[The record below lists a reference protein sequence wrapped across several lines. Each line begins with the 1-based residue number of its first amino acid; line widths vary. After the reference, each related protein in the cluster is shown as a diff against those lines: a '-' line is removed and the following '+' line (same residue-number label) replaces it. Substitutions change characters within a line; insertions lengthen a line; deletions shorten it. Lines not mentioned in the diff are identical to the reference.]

1 MLNKE
6 TQPTGFSE
14 LGIAMSILKVLEKM
28 ELEMPTPI
36 QKKSIPV
43 AISGQDI
50 IGIAQTG
57 TGKTFAFG
65 IPMIQRLALYKGR
78 GLILLPTREL
88 ALQVDENM
96 RQLGHVFGLRTAA
109 LIGGVPV
116 GQQLGQLKKKP
127 HIIIATPG
135 RLIDLL
141 SRKAVKLDDVKIL
154 VLDEADMMFDMGFQ
168 VQIEAILSQMP
179 KERQTMLFS
188 ATMPST
194 IIKLTAKHML
204 LPISIEVAP
213 PGTTIEQVDQEMH
226 IVKKED
232 KLKHLE
238 KVLREHSGQVLIFSR
253 TRYGAKSLTRQIQ
266 TMGHRAAEIHSNRS
280 LAQRREAL
288 DGFKSG
294 KYRVLVATDI
304 AARGIDVKGIEL
316 VLNYDLPDTSEDY
329 VHRIGRTGRAGQMG
343 KAISFAIPSQGKEIR
358 DIEKLIRKDLP
369 LTKLAELD
377 KIYTA
382 PTRRF
387 GYGRKSGGSGRPAF
401 AKATAGRPTFGKT
414 NTGGPAFNTSYK
426 QVSKV
431 KKTSVGKSSFGNNKH
446 GHSASH
452 PSSIHM
458 NDRQRFNASVR
469 SAR

>member
-1 MLNKE
+1 MIIKE
-6 TQPTGFSE
+6 QQKTEFSQ
-14 LGIAMSILKVLEKM
+14 LGIAMSILKVLDKM
-28 ELEMPTPI
+28 ELKVPTPI
-36 QKKSIPV
+36 QRKSIPI

-96 RQLGHVFGLRTAA
+96 RLIGSVFGLRTVA
-109 LIGGVPV
+109 LIGGVLV
-116 GQQLGQLKKKP
+116 GQQLQQLKKKP
-127 HIIIATPG
+127 HVLIATPG

-141 SRKAVKLDDVKIL
+141 NRKAVKLDDAKIL
-154 VLDEADMMFDMGFQ
+154 VLDEADMMFDMGFH
-168 VQIEAILSQMP
+168 VQIENILAQMP

-188 ATMPST
+188 ATMPET

-213 PGTTIEQVDQEMH
+213 TGTTVEQVEQEMH

-238 KVLREHSGQVLIFSR
+238 KVLRNHAGSILIFSR
-253 TRYGAKSLTRQIQ
+253 TRYGARALTRAIQ

-288 DGFKSG
+288 DGFKSN
-294 KYRVLVATDI
+294 KYRILVATDI
-304 AARGIDVKGIEL
+304 AARGIDVKDIEL
-316 VLNYDLPDTSEDY
+316 VLNFDLPNTSEDY
-329 VHRIGRTGRAGQMG
+329 VHRIGRTGRAGNPG
-343 KAISFAIPSQGKEIR
+343 KAISFATPSQGKDIR
-358 DIEKLIRKDLP
+358 NIEKLIRKSLP
-369 LTKLAELD
+369 QTKLAELD
-377 KIYTA
+377 QVRTV
-382 PTRRF
+382 TRRF
-387 GYGRKSGGSGRPAF
+387 GYGRNGRGSFGRPQYPQGNKPKTFHRSKKSARTSGSF
-401 AKATAGRPTFGKT
+401 SRPDSRKPTKAR
-414 NTGGPAFNTSYK
+414 
-426 QVSKV
+426 Q
-431 KKTSVGKSSFGNNKH
+431 SSAPG
-446 GHSASH
+446 SRR
-452 PSSIHM
+452 IHM

-469 SAR
+469 NAR